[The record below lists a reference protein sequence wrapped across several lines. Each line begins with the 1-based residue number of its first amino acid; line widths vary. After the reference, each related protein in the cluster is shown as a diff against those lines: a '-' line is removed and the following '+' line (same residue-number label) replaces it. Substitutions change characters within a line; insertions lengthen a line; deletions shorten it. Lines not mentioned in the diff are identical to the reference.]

1 MKRKYLSLIIL
12 SLFSFLAIFTHQ
24 VNADVDYSI
33 SNINVVAKVNR
44 DGSLSMHRKIYYDFD
59 SDAHGLLYRQNLN
72 KNQKLSN
79 VQVKVND
86 KKVALKNSQQNNTY
100 QLTHKGASYR
110 FKVFHNINEDDN
122 VKIEYSYKILNAI
135 TNYKDTAELN
145 FKIIGNGWDTDTDN
159 AKVTVLFPGKVPDLK
174 AWAHGPLNGQTE
186 VLPKQ
191 GKIIM
196 KASDVPGDVGIEV
209 HSIFDPAVT
218 SKNTNIVNKN
228 KKKAIEKQEAQLA
241 IEANKKRQRR
251 VYLNWGLL
259 IVSLISGAIILIKEI
274 LIKPKGA
281 KPKKMRDLVHNYE
294 IPDVSPV
301 AAQILDENDKPN
313 AKAFTAYIMQLAGKH
328 KIKIEEYR
336 TKRLKKIRYRITLV
350 DQSILKDDLLEF
362 LFNKVGDGESF
373 TTQELKNY
381 TSKKLGKKFDKWSK
395 KHYKDVENTFFDK
408 AVKKYKSNNL
418 GVAILLIGISIIS
431 GIFAFFLSES
441 MPQIFITLMLITFVI
456 IILAIIA
463 TIIGNRRL
471 SIYTTQGA
479 LETDKVRGFE
489 KMLDDIGN
497 FKMKDVGDIILW
509 EDILPYAVAF
519 GLSKKVIKQLKIEF
533 NTDEL
538 NDSVFVYAPFY
549 VNDHD
554 SFERSFERS
563 FTSGISTVSS
573 ISGGSGG
580 FSGGSSGGFGGGS
593 GGGAF

>member
-251 VYLNWGLL
+251 VYLNEVG
-259 IVSLISGAIILIKEI
+259 
-274 LIKPKGA
+274 
-281 KPKKMRDLVHNYE
+281 PKK
-294 IPDVSPV
+294 
-301 AAQILDENDKPN
+301 
-313 AKAFTAYIMQLAGKH
+313 
-328 KIKIEEYR
+328 
-336 TKRLKKIRYRITLV
+336 
-350 DQSILKDDLLEF
+350 
-362 LFNKVGDGESF
+362 
-373 TTQELKNY
+373 
-381 TSKKLGKKFDKWSK
+381 
-395 KHYKDVENTFFDK
+395 
-408 AVKKYKSNNL
+408 
-418 GVAILLIGISIIS
+418 
-431 GIFAFFLSES
+431 
-441 MPQIFITLMLITFVI
+441 
-456 IILAIIA
+456 
-463 TIIGNRRL
+463 
-471 SIYTTQGA
+471 
-479 LETDKVRGFE
+479 
-489 KMLDDIGN
+489 
-497 FKMKDVGDIILW
+497 
-509 EDILPYAVAF
+509 
-519 GLSKKVIKQLKIEF
+519 
-533 NTDEL
+533 
-538 NDSVFVYAPFY
+538 
-549 VNDHD
+549 
-554 SFERSFERS
+554 
-563 FTSGISTVSS
+563 
-573 ISGGSGG
+573 
-580 FSGGSSGGFGGGS
+580 
-593 GGGAF
+593 